1 MKMIDEKRCLDSQ
14 RKCLTVKIDHYDANY
29 QDARF
34 AFVSKYGFIYS
45 WTFWYFPRWEDWM
58 VEVKTKS
65 RDHQSPSDDEIESL
79 VWHWMAIERIKPY
92 NPNFGLI

>member
-1 MKMIDEKRCLDSQ
+1 MLLQLKVIIVLNNIINLAVMMKMIDEKRCLDSQ

-45 WTFWYFPRWEDWM
+45 
-58 VEVKTKS
+58 
-65 RDHQSPSDDEIESL
+65 
-79 VWHWMAIERIKPY
+79 
-92 NPNFGLI
+92 